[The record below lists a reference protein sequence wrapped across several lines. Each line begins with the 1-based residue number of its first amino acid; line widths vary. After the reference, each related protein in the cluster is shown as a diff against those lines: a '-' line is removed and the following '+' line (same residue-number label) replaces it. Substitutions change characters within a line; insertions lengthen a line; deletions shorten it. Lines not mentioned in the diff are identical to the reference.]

1 MNYVQQLHLL
11 DSVMTMDMG
20 HIESEMTLAQ
30 YRMVYTDCLELGTN
44 PAQRLKMVAHHLL
57 PVQTELKLVM

>member
-1 MNYVQQLHLL
+1 
-11 DSVMTMDMG
+11 MTMDMG

-30 YRMVYTDCLELGTN
+30 YRMIYTDCLELGTN
-44 PAQRLKMVAHHLL
+44 PAQSLKMVAHHLL